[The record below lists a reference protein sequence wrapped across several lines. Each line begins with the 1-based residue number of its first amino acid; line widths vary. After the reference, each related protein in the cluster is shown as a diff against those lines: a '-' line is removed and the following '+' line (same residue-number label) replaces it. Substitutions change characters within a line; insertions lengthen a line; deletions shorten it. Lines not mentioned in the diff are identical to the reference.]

1 MTGHEIH
8 EPVITDLI
16 QPAVNFG
23 LFAVLLVYAVR
34 GPIRTFLGDRTAR
47 IRGALE
53 AGARAKRE
61 AEALKAELE
70 RDTADLPNVRARLVA
85 EMRETA
91 ERERAVLLEKARA
104 TAERIR
110 LDAKI
115 AAEQEAEGARAAL
128 RKSTV
133 EQALLEAV
141 RLVRET
147 ITPQDQARAVEDF
160 VQEAGTV

>member
-8 EPVITDLI
+8 EPVIADLI
-16 QPAVNFG
+16 RPAVNFG
-23 LFAVLLVYAVR
+23 LFAIILVYSIR
-34 GPIRTFLGDRTAR
+34 GPIRTFLTERTAR
-47 IRGALE
+47 IRTALE

-61 AEALKAELE
+61 AEALKAQLE

-85 EMRETA
+85 ELRETA
-91 ERERAVLLEKARA
+91 ERERALLLEKARA

-110 LDAKI
+110 LDAKV

-133 EQALLEAV
+133 EQAVAEAA

-147 ITPQDQARAVEDF
+147 ITPQDQARTVEEF
-160 VQEAGTV
+160 VQTAGTV

>member
-1 MTGHEIH
+1 MTGHELH
-8 EPVITDLI
+8 EPAITDLI
-16 QPAVNFG
+16 RPAVNFT
-23 LFAVLLVYAVR
+23 LFAVLLVYAIR
-34 GPIRTFLGDRTAR
+34 GPIRTFLSERTSR

-61 AEALKAELE
+61 AEALKAQLE

-91 ERERAVLLEKARA
+91 ERERTLLLEKARA

-110 LDAKI
+110 QDAKI

-128 RKSTV
+128 RQSTV
-133 EQALLEAV
+133 EQAVAEAV

-147 ITPQDQARAVEDF
+147 ITPQDQTKAVEEF
-160 VQEAGTV
+160 VQAAGAM

>member
-1 MTGHEIH
+1 MTGHELH
-8 EPVITDLI
+8 EPMITDLI
-16 QPAVNFG
+16 RPAVNFT
-23 LFAVLLVYAVR
+23 LFAVGLVYAIR
-34 GPIRTFLGDRTAR
+34 GPIRTFFGERTSR
-47 IRGALE
+47 IRAALE

-61 AEALKAELE
+61 AEALKAQLE

-91 ERERAVLLEKARA
+91 ERERALLMEKARA

-128 RKSTV
+128 RKATV
-133 EQALLEAV
+133 EQALGEAI

-147 ITPQDQARAVEDF
+147 ISPQDQARAVDEF
-160 VQEAGTV
+160 VQAAGSV

>member
-1 MTGHEIH
+1 MTGHELH

-16 QPAVNFG
+16 RPAVNFT
-23 LFAVLLVYAVR
+23 LFAVLLVYAIR
-34 GPIRTFLGDRTAR
+34 GPIKTFLSERTSR
-47 IRGALE
+47 IREALE

-61 AEALKAELE
+61 AEALKAQLE

-85 EMRETA
+85 EMRDTA
-91 ERERAVLLEKARA
+91 ERERALLLEKARA

-110 LDAKI
+110 LDATV

-133 EQALLEAV
+133 EQAATEAI

-147 ITPQDQARAVEDF
+147 ITPQDQARAVDEF
-160 VQEAGTV
+160 VQTAGAA